1 MWKQKKKTEKK
12 KGRKKE
18 KKKERPRMEGR
29 MDRRRER
36 GSKWHLFVMMD
47 RYVSPTIQRQRVP
60 METFLNQNGINW
72 KGDYFRSHLANGC
85 TE

>member
-1 MWKQKKKTEKK
+1 MWKQKRKTEKK
-12 KGRKKE
+12 KGRKKK

-47 RYVSPTIQRQRVP
+47 RYVSPIIQRQRVP
-60 METFLNQNGINW
+60 MEPFLNQNGIKW
-72 KGDYFRSHLANGC
+72 EGDYFRSHLANDC